1 MFRKIVIVDGDT
13 LVIPGLKKSR
23 GKKVEVTLKAL
34 SEKRK
39 SHKNLKQYFGKLKP
53 EGDAVEFQ
61 KKVRAEW
68 EEREKSF

>member
-1 MFRKIVIVDGDT
+1 MFRKIMVVNGDT
-13 LVIPGLKKSR
+13 LVIPELKKYR
-23 GKKVEVTLKAL
+23 GKKVEVTLKTL

-39 SHKNLKQYFGKLKP
+39 SHKSLKQYFGTLKP
-53 EGDAVEFQ
+53 EGDALEFQ